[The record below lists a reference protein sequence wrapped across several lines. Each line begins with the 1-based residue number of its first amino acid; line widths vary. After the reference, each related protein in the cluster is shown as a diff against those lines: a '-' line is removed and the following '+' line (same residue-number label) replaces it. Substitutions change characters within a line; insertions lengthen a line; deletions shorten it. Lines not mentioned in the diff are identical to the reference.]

1 LFIVA
6 AAVLLPLTPLA
17 IYLGFVAPPPSFFLL
32 LAGMVLVY
40 LFAAEGV
47 RYLFYRYLAGS
58 KTSIRTL

>member
-1 LFIVA
+1 
-6 AAVLLPLTPLA
+6 LPLTPLA